1 MKPTDLVAADRAGA
15 PTRKRRR
22 AGYKL
27 PLLAFLV
34 QGGWTLFVNYSA
46 GRLDA
51 LRSALA
57 QGAASAVSTYI
68 MTVIMLWIFCKI
80 RHDIL
85 ATVSSVLASSGLML
99 AVLVAL
105 HILMGTAHIFATLT
119 LPFTAIMLYAIIYSL
134 RLYRI
139 RRIEGV

>member
-1 MKPTDLVAADRAGA
+1 MKPTDLATADRAEA
-15 PTRKRRR
+15 PAPKHRR

-46 GRLDA
+46 GTLDA

-57 QGAASAVSTYI
+57 QGAVSAVSTYI
-68 MTVIMLWIFCKI
+68 MTVIMLWMFRKI
-80 RHDIL
+80 HHDIL
-85 ATVSSVLASSGLML
+85 ATVSSILASSGLML

-105 HILMGTAHIFATLT
+105 HMLIGTAHIFATLT

-134 RLYRI
+134 RLYRL